1 MKKFNFTELEKAFNQ
16 MTMRERVIMFGALI
30 ICVSALTYYWMFE
43 PAMIRQA
50 RADKALQTAYQ
61 QEKELN
67 REIAEIKARLLKDP
81 LQEVNNQIAFSEQ
94 VLVSLDK
101 RLDEKLVRFI
111 HSQTMSTALAKVLS
125 SSPGV
130 KVKLLKSLPTQSFS
144 SAAAGADTAQE
155 KNIFYKH
162 TLEIQLVGNYNAVY
176 RYLLNLETLQEKFY
190 WSSLDYQVAKYP
202 LAEVTIQIY
211 TLSSQ
216 QDLVS
221 G

>member
-1 MKKFNFTELEKAFNQ
+1 MKKLNFSELEKAFNQ

-30 ICVSALTYYWMFE
+30 ICTAALTYYWMFE
-43 PAMIRQA
+43 PAMIRQGK
-50 RADKALQTAYQ
+50 ADKALQAGYQ
-61 QEKELN
+61 QEKELSH
-67 REIAEIKARLLKDP
+67 EIAEIKARLLKDP
-81 LQEVNNQIAFSEQ
+81 LQEVNNKIAFSKQ
-94 VLVSLDK
+94 VLVALDK
-101 RLDEKLVRFI
+101 QLDEKLVRFI
-111 HSQTMSTALAKVLS
+111 HSQKMPAALAKLLS

-130 KVKLLKSLPTQSFS
+130 KVKLLKSLPLQSFT
-144 SAAAGADTAQE
+144 SAVDGAEGVSAE
-155 KNIFYKH
+155 NIFYKH

-190 WSSLDYQVAKYP
+190 WSSLDYQVVKYP